1 MERRPAGGVRA
12 ERADEGGVAGGG
24 EADVVLVWRV
34 ECSRLNRCRSPEAF
48 SHLGKSEVGCCAHCG
63 RDMREEYAE
72 ENPTNVLLW
81 VCPFCRS
88 HWFCMKEGKHSKHSK
103 HSKQYKWCK
112 ACGSFHAAV
121 WGRREAVKH
130 RYFYDP
136 SSKSFHEQCLH
147 SELNEMKQRKRD
159 RAHDEWMTVSEEAA
173 MELSSMVSEE
183 SGSDGQ
189 SVLRVMCSKLHH
201 PNPHERVVLGMFLS
215 CVMEES
221 WKE

>member
-1 MERRPAGGVRA
+1 
-12 ERADEGGVAGGG
+12 
-24 EADVVLVWRV
+24 
-34 ECSRLNRCRSPEAF
+34 
-48 SHLGKSEVGCCAHCG
+48 
-63 RDMREEYAE
+63 
-72 ENPTNVLLW
+72 
-81 VCPFCRS
+81 
-88 HWFCMKEGKHSKHSK
+88 MKEGKHSK

-173 MELSSMVSEE
+173 MELPSMVSEE
-183 SGSDGQ
+183 SESDGQ